1 MGKKPRKVNRFLIL
15 TGIGFQM
22 GVTVFLGAW
31 IGRWLDDKYPSDKKW
46 FTIGLTIFAVV
57 ASLYSVLKQV
67 NRLNKEED
75 DEKNS

>member
-1 MGKKPRKVNRFLIL
+1 
-15 TGIGFQM
+15 M